1 MKRND
6 KSRNL
11 KAVKN
16 QIQQIEIYN
25 EKLQVRHISLFPCCS
40 MVYMHIYL
48 ASFFVHSL
56 LISFSLQPGI
66 EEENAGF
73 HSESDIQHREASE
86 RQ

>member
-1 MKRND
+1 M
-6 KSRNL
+6 
-11 KAVKN
+11 
-16 QIQQIEIYN
+16 YN
-25 EKLQVRHISLFPCCS
+25 EKLQVRHILFAMTIQLKKEHISLFPCCS
-40 MVYMHIYL
+40 MVYMHIYFV
-48 ASFFVHSL
+48 SFYVHSL